1 MEVVA
6 TSLLPRGYRYDISYG
21 DICHDVNIFA
31 LVLIEDRWEKYILN
45 NLLVVGVMW
54 GFSTFDELL
63 RKKTKIKFVYEIDRD
78 RR

>member
-21 DICHDVNIFA
+21 DICYVNIFA

-45 NLLVVGVMW
+45 KFACCWCYVGVQH
-54 GFSTFDELL
+54 L
-63 RKKTKIKFVYEIDRD
+63 
-78 RR
+78 

>member
-1 MEVVA
+1 MEVVS

-21 DICHDVNIFA
+21 DICYVNIFA

-63 RKKTKIKFVYEIDRD
+63 RKKTKINSVYEIDRD